1 MCGLENMMVLT
12 FDYTILL
19 WSMRTRGLMYQ
30 PMLVEVLLELSIHI
44 FTAIIRA
51 KDFEFGRKLGL
62 NHCVKR
68 AEGNKN
74 LIFVFQ

>member
-1 MCGLENMMVLT
+1 
-12 FDYTILL
+12 
-19 WSMRTRGLMYQ
+19 MYQ

>member
-1 MCGLENMMVLT
+1 
-12 FDYTILL
+12 
-19 WSMRTRGLMYQ
+19 
-30 PMLVEVLLELSIHI
+30 MLVEVFLELSIHV

-51 KDFEFGRKLGL
+51 KDSEFGIKLGL

-68 AEGNKN
+68 VEDSKN

>member
-1 MCGLENMMVLT
+1 M
-12 FDYTILL
+12 FYYTILL

-30 PMLVEVLLELSIHI
+30 PMQVEVLLELSIYV
-44 FTAIIRA
+44 FTVIIRA
-51 KDFEFGRKLGL
+51 KDSEFGRKLGL

-68 AEGNKN
+68 AKDSKN

>member
-1 MCGLENMMVLT
+1 MVILM
-12 FDYTILL
+12 FYYTILL

-30 PMLVEVLLELSIHI
+30 PMLVEVLLELSIHVFI
-44 FTAIIRA
+44 AIIKA

-68 AEGNKN
+68 AKDSEN